1 MYYVFLFITK
11 YVYFNRLI
19 VGPLWPI
26 RRQLTALSS
35 SPYVMLSIRITRLES
50 LHSVRFGHLNR
61 TRMMVIHAKIMKI
74 YLDLLK
80 SFTEYS
86 WPLFFRTRC
95 HQLIKFISL
104 INQKIHTVRGRERIS
119 LPAMHGTGYWNSVV
133 CI

>member
-1 MYYVFLFITK
+1 VYYVFLFITK

-19 VGPLWPI
+19 VGPIWPI

-86 WPLFFRTRC
+86 WPLFFSDTVSSANK
-95 HQLIKFISL
+95 IYFINKPENPHSARQRKNKL
-104 INQKIHTVRGRERIS
+104 ARHARNWLLE
-119 LPAMHGTGYWNSVV
+119 
-133 CI
+133 